1 MLSSAISYVSSK
13 EKKRNQGQGGG
24 RRGGIHWWKIIE
36 MQWDRQKLNGNK
48 KAEAL
53 AGVSAGVD
61 VPRGAACRA
70 VMAGEIDGCGEV
82 LLSSLHLLHS
92 AALLQ

>member
-13 EKKRNQGQGGG
+13 EKKRNEGQGGG
-24 RRGGIHWWKIIE
+24 RGGSIGGKSLKRSGV
-36 MQWDRQKLNGNK
+36 RQKLNGNK

-61 VPRGAACRA
+61 VPRGAACQA
-70 VMAGEIDGCGEV
+70 VMAGQMDGCREV

>member
-13 EKKRNQGQGGG
+13 EKKERRTG
-24 RRGGIHWWKIIE
+24 RGVGGIHWWKIIE
-36 MQWDRQKLNGNK
+36 TQWDRQKLNGNK

-70 VMAGEIDGCGEV
+70 VMAGQMDGCREV